1 MERHRSW
8 LIPAVRDPTGKGAQ
22 MAKPEWEDTRRELIE
37 TYRILNNEYRGKDE
51 ETLAA
56 AHGGTSVKEVVRRMR
71 DDELLFAKA
80 LTERLTGDVL
90 GGSRDEDDKPLIGN
104 EVENETARILI
115 SQFGSAR
122 ATTLNTM
129 AGAQDE
135 DWEKQ
140 LDKNK
145 TMLDLARELAQS
157 DRANLDKIRATVPA

>member
-1 MERHRSW
+1 M
-8 LIPAVRDPTGKGAQ
+8 P
-22 MAKPEWEDTRRELIE
+22 KPEWETTRRELIE
-37 TYRILNNEYRGKDE
+37 TYRTLNNEYRGKDE

-56 AHGGTSVKEVVRRMR
+56 KRGETSAKEVIRQMR

-90 GGSRDEDDKPLIGN
+90 GDPDDPDDMPVIGN
-104 EVENETARILI
+104 EVDDASTAILI

-135 DWEKQ
+135 DWDKH
-140 LDKNK
+140 LDGTK
-145 TMLDLARELAQS
+145 TMLDLARELAES
-157 DRANLDKIRATVPA
+157 DRRYLDQLRAAVTT